1 MQASSYK
8 MLCHLQR
15 KRLVAN
21 NELSECGWN
30 CLGMPSLSWRRVL
43 HFDLQFSTTGLF
55 FLLFSLS
62 TSIFMCITLDFQS
75 SPSIFYFFKN
85 LIYDLLI
92 TVFLFEMI
100 CKIELFFILS
110 SSFFICQIKSSFFSL
125 IFILF

>member
-1 MQASSYK
+1 LQASSYR

-100 CKIELFFILS
+100 CKIELFLFYPPVFLS
-110 SSFFICQIKSSFFSL
+110 VRLSLHSFH
-125 IFILF
+125 